1 MTDSSPWARILNV
14 DVNVDGAV
22 FTVDFAGEPIK
33 TPVIPRAKCPQ
44 LALAMLALAY
54 VDEYAAFQLPG
65 IGLYRLGNLREAGW
79 LLLALIPGDLA
90 TRGIAG
96 IAESVLP

>member
-1 MTDSSPWARILNV
+1 MIDSSPWARITNV
-14 DVNVDGAV
+14 DVTEDGAV
-22 FTVDFAGEPIK
+22 LTVDFAGQVVK
-33 TPVIPRAKCPQ
+33 SPVIPRAKCPQ

-65 IGLYRLGNLREAGW
+65 IGLYRLGNLREAGG

-90 TRGIAG
+90 TKGIAG
-96 IAESVLP
+96 IAESVMP